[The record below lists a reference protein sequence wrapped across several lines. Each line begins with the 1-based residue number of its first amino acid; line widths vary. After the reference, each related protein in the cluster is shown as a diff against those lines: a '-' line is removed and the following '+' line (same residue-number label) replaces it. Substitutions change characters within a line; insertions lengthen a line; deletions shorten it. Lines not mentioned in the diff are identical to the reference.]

1 MNLKAS
7 RVIIFCKSVPVM
19 MEFYS
24 RISGSSDSY
33 IEADLKWGEL
43 KAGNINVAF
52 HYSPIAGKTS
62 PGFKLVFYTNSVA
75 AVRKKLTAM
84 GVKMGNM
91 IISGKLRL
99 CNGRDPEGNVFQ
111 ISNRE

>member
-1 MNLKAS
+1 MNLKPS

-24 RISGSSDSY
+24 RITGSKESY

-43 KAGNINVAF
+43 KAGNMNVAF
-52 HYSPIAGKTS
+52 HYSPIAGKNDS
-62 PGFKLVFYTNSVA
+62 RFKLVFFSSTVA

-84 GVKMGNM
+84 GVKMGTV
-91 IISGKLRL
+91 ITSGRLRM